1 MAEKRKLLNEI
12 DKCFKKVEEG
22 VELFEETMAKMQE
35 ANSDNQREKFQ
46 DDLKKEIKKLQRLRD
61 QIKGWQNSSDI
72 KDKDK
77 LTSYRKLIE
86 QRMEQ
91 FKDIER
97 ENKTKPHSKQG
108 LSAEEKLDPREKEKQ
123 KLWSGCSAK
132 YDIWKTKP
140 IRPNHKLNLCQ
151 QLIKLG
157 RKARGMIQRKARKR

>member
-1 MAEKRKLLNEI
+1 MFQI
-12 DKCFKKVEEG
+12 DEG

-35 ANSDNQREKFQ
+35 ANSENQREKFQ

-72 KDKDK
+72 KDKEK
-77 LTSYRKLIE
+77 LTHYRKVIE

-108 LSAEEKLDPREKEKQ
+108 LSAEEKLDPREKEKADTIEWLQ
-123 KLWSGCSAK
+123 VCAFMHFFRPPSTFRLLVRVFLVF
-132 YDIWKTKP
+132 
-140 IRPNHKLNLCQ
+140 IRDMIAFILQTFEL
-151 QLIKLG
+151 LIKFSLF
-157 RKARGMIQRKARKR
+157 